1 MEVVNMKKEYFI
13 GLDIGTNSVGYAITD
28 PDYSLRKFRG
38 EPMWGTHLF
47 EEANPAMERRSFR
60 TARRR
65 LDRRQQRIHLLE
77 ELFAPEVCKIDPNFF
92 IRRIESALYESD
104 SRYGVKL
111 FNGSGVTD
119 KEYHK
124 HYPTIHHLIC
134 DLMTSDEPHD
144 VRLIY
149 IACAWLVANRGHF
162 LFDISPDKIE
172 NILDFTKVY
181 QAFCE
186 YLSEYG
192 YSLPWPDTT
201 AASDILKILQK
212 DCGVRKKE
220 EMFSHALYGG
230 GKISKVGSEDF
241 PFNRAAIITLLSGGK
256 VKPVDLFLNDQY
268 AEAEAVS
275 LVMNDEDFVRVVA
288 ELDEDAELLHKL
300 RAMKDCAQLISSMK
314 NCDCI
319 SMGKVAVYEQHQKDL
334 KFLKYFVKK
343 YCPKKYDDIFRSA
356 TKDNYVSYSGNAKSL
371 SDDERKTVKSATK
384 DAFSDFLA
392 KQVKN
397 LSVSDAD
404 LPAYQDMLTR
414 LQARTF
420 LPKQKDS
427 DNRVIPQQLYRYEL
441 QQILD
446 HAQGY
451 MPMLRSI
458 DADGLTVKEKIL
470 YIFDFKIPY
479 FVGPLYVTG
488 KNNAW
493 LVRKQEGKI
502 LPWNLEQMVDLDA
515 SEQNFIQRMT
525 NRCTYLPDE
534 DVLPANSLLYQKFMV
549 LNEINNIKVNGI
561 PIPVTVKQELYNE
574 LFCQYP
580 RVTRKKIQDHLQSH
594 GHMKKDEELSGVDIT
609 IKANLKSYHVF
620 KRLLT
625 SGVLTEDDVEGII
638 CHASYSEDKS
648 RMRRWLRKRYPQ
660 LPEDDVNYI
669 LRQKLKEFGRL
680 SAKILNGLYGCVRN
694 SDTGEAFTIIEALWE
709 TNDNFM
715 QILSDKYTFA
725 EQVKA
730 ICEESYA
737 AHPRSL
743 NDRLDEMYVSNAVK
757 RPIFRTLDIVQDVVK
772 ANGGAPAKIFVEM
785 ARGGVPD
792 QKGKRTKS
800 RKEQILELY
809 KQVKTDDSRRLL
821 KELDDMGTMADNR
834 LQSDRLFLYYLQLGK
849 SAYTGKPLD
858 ITRLTD
864 GTYNLEHI
872 YPQCHVKDDSVL
884 NNLVLVESEVNGS
897 KSDTYPL
904 PGEIRSKMT
913 VFWQLLRS
921 IGLMTDEKFR
931 RLTRTT
937 GFTPEEKMGFIN
949 RQLVETRQSTKVIK
963 DLLQEMYPNTQIVC
977 VKAGLVSEFRQEF
990 DLLKCRSVNDLHHA
1004 KDAYLN
1010 VVVGNVYHERF
1021 TKRWFSLDSHYNIQV
1036 KKIFSQVQRHGEMCY
1051 WNGSADIALVKK
1063 MMGKNAV
1070 HLTRYSFCRKGGL
1083 FDQQPVKK
1091 GENLIPL
1098 KSGMDT
1104 EKYGGYNKPTASFY
1118 ALARFT
1124 LKKKKEIMFVP
1135 ISLLYADKFL
1145 HGPQEALEVT
1155 AEEIY
1160 RITQKRVDDLEL
1172 LLNGRALKVNTVIS
1186 LDGALTT
1193 LAGKSAGGRQL
1204 LISPLEAVILGG
1216 RWETYVKTIERFQA
1230 KQQVNKAI
1238 VLDAQRD
1245 HITKEKNGELY
1256 ELLTE
1261 KMGTWPFAKLPNNQK
1276 NTLKNGAEKFATL
1289 DGAEQVS
1296 VLMNALSLFGA
1307 GAGGADL
1314 ESIGGKKVSGS
1325 KLLSSNL
1332 SNWKKQYTDVRIVDQ
1347 SASGLFESRSENLL
1361 EML

>member
-1 MEVVNMKKEYFI
+1 MEKQYFV
-13 GLDIGTNSVGYAITD
+13 GLDIGTNSVGYAVTKS
-28 PDYSLRKFRG
+28 DYTLMKYKG

-47 EEANPAMERRSFR
+47 EEANNAAERRAFR

-77 ELFAPEVCKIDPNFF
+77 ELFAPEIGKIDPNFF
-92 IRRIESALYESD
+92 IRRRESALYESD
-104 SRYGVKL
+104 SQYGVKV

-119 KEYHK
+119 EEYHK
-124 HYPTIHHLIC
+124 LYPTIHHLIC
-134 DLMTSDEPHD
+134 DLMTSDEPRD
-144 VRLIY
+144 VRLVY

-162 LFDISPDKIE
+162 LFDISSDKIE
-172 NILDFTKVY
+172 SILDFTKVY
-181 QAFCE
+181 QAFCQ

-192 YSLPWPDTT
+192 YSLPWLDTA
-201 AASDILKILQK
+201 AASDILEILQK

-220 EMFSHALYGG
+220 EAFSQVLYGG

-288 ELDEDAELLHKL
+288 ELDEDAEFLYKL

-356 TKDNYVSYSGNAKSL
+356 TKDNYVSYTGNTKSL
-371 SDDERKTVKSATK
+371 SDEERKTVKSATK

-397 LSVSDAD
+397 LPVLDED
-404 LPAYQDMLTR
+404 LLSYQDMLTR

-446 HAQGY
+446 RAQGY

-458 DADGLTVKEKIL
+458 DADGLMVKDKIL
-470 YIFDFKIPY
+470 SIFDFKIPY
-479 FVGPLYVTG
+479 FVGPLYATG

-502 LPWNLEQMVDLDA
+502 LPWNFEQMVDLDA
-515 SEQNFIQRMT
+515 SELNFIQRMT

-534 DVLPANSLLYQKFMV
+534 DVLPVNSLLYQKFMV

-561 PIPVTVKQELYNE
+561 PIPVAVKQELYNE

-594 GHMKKDEELSGVDIT
+594 GDMKKDEELSGIDIT

-648 RMRRWLRKRYPQ
+648 RMRRWLRRSYPQ
-660 LPEDDVNYI
+660 LSEDDVNYI
-669 LRQKLKEFGRL
+669 LQQKLKEFGRL
-680 SAKILNGLYGCVRN
+680 SRRLLNGLYGSVRD
-694 SDTGEAFTIIEALWE
+694 SDTGEAFTIIESLWE

-715 QILSDKYTFA
+715 QILSDKYTFG
-725 EQVKA
+725 EQIRD
-730 ICEESYA
+730 ICKESYA
-737 AHPRSL
+737 THPRSL

-772 ANGGAPAKIFVEM
+772 ANGCAPAKIFVEM

-821 KELDDMGTMADNR
+821 KELDDMGAMADNR

-849 SAYTGKPLD
+849 SAYTGNPID

-913 VFWQLLRS
+913 GFWQMLRS
-921 IGLMTDEKFR
+921 VGLMTDEKFR

-963 DLLQEMYPNTQIVC
+963 ELLQEMYPDTQIVC

-1036 KKIFSQVQRHGEMCY
+1036 KKIFTQVQRHGEMCY
-1051 WNGSADIALVKK
+1051 WNGPADIALVKK

-1070 HLTRYSFCRKGGL
+1070 HLTRYAFCRKGGL

-1091 GENLIPL
+1091 TDGLIPL

-1104 EKYGGYNKPTASFY
+1104 GKYGGYNKPTASFY
-1118 ALARFT
+1118 ALARFAQ
-1124 LKKKKEIMFVP
+1124 KKKKEIMFVP

-1145 HGPQEALEVT
+1145 RGPQEALEVT
-1155 AEEIY
+1155 GDEIY

-1172 LLNGRALKVNTVIS
+1172 LLNGRVLKVNTVIS

-1193 LAGKSAGGRQL
+1193 LAGRVT
-1204 LISPLEAVILGG
+1204 AV
-1216 RWETYVKTIERFQA
+1216 
-1230 KQQVNKAI
+1230 
-1238 VLDAQRD
+1238 QRC
-1245 HITKEKNGELY
+1245 
-1256 ELLTE
+1256 
-1261 KMGTWPFAKLPNNQK
+1261 
-1276 NTLKNGAEKFATL
+1276 
-1289 DGAEQVS
+1289 
-1296 VLMNALSLFGA
+1296 
-1307 GAGGADL
+1307 
-1314 ESIGGKKVSGS
+1314 
-1325 KLLSSNL
+1325 
-1332 SNWKKQYTDVRIVDQ
+1332 
-1347 SASGLFESRSENLL
+1347 
-1361 EML
+1361 